1 MVKKIKAGKSSNYYT
16 RQSNG
21 NYILRKKSGQII
33 TVIKKGSARAKKVSQ
48 RATTSSANRITKKVS
63 SKKSSSKKST
73 SSSSSSS
80 SSSRSSESSSS
91 TGSTTSTDGTSTD
104 STSTEEITPTG
115 ITITLK
121 QSLKQSK
128 EVMKQVIKENID
140 EEYEEATTGLTHSLH
155 GFICDSQFTLD
166 GSELTLGAYD
176 KLLAKSDKLTYTEML
191 RSQILDEV
199 IMTAG
204 LIPVVDFTDLTD
216 EVISWTSV
224 SSSGSKDSGDAQG
237 DGSMTE
243 QEAWDW
249 AKKVPYNHGT
259 STHDPKEAYDKLNS
273 GTGADCYSLTAA
285 LYYIFNYKVGIK
297 ARDICYHS
305 PYASSGSHHTIQLY
319 RNGSWD
325 DCADK
330 YRSYTSTNFHVISSR
345 SGEHVCRESGGTSS
359 SYPAYSSC
367 PYSNNG

>member
-16 RQSNG
+16 RESNG

-33 TVIKKGSARAKKVSQ
+33 KVVKKGSLQAKKVSK
-48 RATTSSANRITKKVS
+48 RANSKTSTK
-63 SKKSSSKKST
+63 KKSSSKKST
-73 SSSSSSS
+73 TSSSSAL
-80 SSSRSSESSSS
+80 SSESSSS
-91 TGSTTSTDGTSTD
+91 TETGTSTDNSSTD
-104 STSTEEITPTG
+104 STSEESSTPTG
-115 ITITLK
+115 ITITLN

-128 EVMKQVIKENID
+128 EMMKKLIKETID
-140 EEYEEATTGLTHSLH
+140 EEYEEATSGFTHSLH
-155 GFICDSQFTLD
+155 GFICDSQFTLE

-176 KLLAKSDKLTYTEML
+176 KLLAKSDNLMYTEML

-216 EVISWTSV
+216 EVISWTSA

-359 SYPAYSSC
+359 SYPAYSTC
-367 PYSNNG
+367 PYSCNG